1 MFLIGTPLSEIDEH
15 TTLPTV
21 LTANLPQADKKN

>member
-1 MFLIGTPLSEIDEH
+1 MLLIGTPLSEIDERS
-15 TTLPTV
+15 TFPTV